1 MRNRGE
7 AGGGGGASALL
18 LLQDLVEL
26 VGVLAGLDP
35 DEEGDGPTGVLVVDR
50 RVGHAHH
57 HHVVLPDARDGHG
70 RLHND
75 VEQDVSWQG
84 TEDTTVRLTCRLFSP
99 STFLVRSRLFSPE
112 ANIFS
117 EQLSESPSISSVHP
131 QIVSLKC
138 FSCCLLSLTARK
150 NVYW

>member
-1 MRNRGE
+1 MTRETEGRRG
-7 AGGGGGASALL
+7 ARGGASALL

-35 DEEGDGPTGVLVVDR
+35 DEEGDGPAGVLVVDG

-57 HHVVLPDARDGHG
+57 HHVVLAEARDGHG
-70 RLHND
+70 RLHDD

-84 TEDTTVRLTCRLFSP
+84 TEDTRVRTTRTLLSRPMFPVLNRLFSP
-99 STFLVRSRLFSPE
+99 K

-117 EQLSESPSISSVHP
+117 KSASILSVILSASAALLRVRMCIGNHGDCRSS
-131 QIVSLKC
+131 
-138 FSCCLLSLTARK
+138 
-150 NVYW
+150 